1 MRRRILS
8 VHIIS
13 WPLQPES
20 TMSGHLR
27 YVPHVPEEDYDDT
40 DGRRFLATVSNF
52 DESDLL

>member
-1 MRRRILS
+1 MS

-13 WPLQPES
+13 RPLQPES

-40 DGRRFLATVSNF
+40 DGRRFLVTESNF
-52 DESDLL
+52 DGSHLV